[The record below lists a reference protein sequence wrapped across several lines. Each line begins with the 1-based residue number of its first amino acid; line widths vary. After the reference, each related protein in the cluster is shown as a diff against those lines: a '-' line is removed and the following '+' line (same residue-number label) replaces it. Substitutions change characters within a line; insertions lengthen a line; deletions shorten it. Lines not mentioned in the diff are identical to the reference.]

1 MENTKNKQL
10 TEQQI
15 KNIVKYN
22 FFRTLNSGEFGV
34 DISKF
39 ENRINDDFKKMNIE
53 VSQSEIDDMIWL
65 VIHNKRYELMEL
77 LF

>member
-15 KNIVKYN
+15 KNRVKYN
-22 FFRTLNSGEFGV
+22 FFRTLKSDDFRV

-53 VSQSEIDDMIWL
+53 VSQSGIDDMIW
-65 VIHNKRYELMEL
+65 
-77 LF
+77 